1 MEATMPKKIL
11 IIDDDPFVVK
21 VIASRLEANNY
32 KVITSSDGKEGLEK
46 VYKEKP
52 DLVIVDF
59 ILPRVNGYEIC
70 SRLKEDTEFSGVP
83 VIIITGNTNERD
95 RRLTEDAGADAF
107 LIKPFDREVLLSRI
121 KELLGEE

>member
-1 MEATMPKKIL
+1 MPKKIL

-32 KVITSSDGKEGLEK
+32 KVVTSSDGKDGLDK

-70 SRLKEDTEFSGVP
+70 SRLKKDAEFSGIP

-95 RRLTEDAGADAF
+95 RRLTEEAGAAAF
-107 LIKPFDREVLLSRI
+107 LIKPFDREVLLSKI